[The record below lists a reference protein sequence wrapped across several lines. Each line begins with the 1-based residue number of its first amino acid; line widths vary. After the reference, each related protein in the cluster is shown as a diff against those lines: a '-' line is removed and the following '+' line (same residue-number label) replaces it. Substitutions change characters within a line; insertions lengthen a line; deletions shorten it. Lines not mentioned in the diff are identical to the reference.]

1 MFLSNSIFPET
12 NTIVTSASV
21 FLFGTFVT
29 FLIMLKQMSVLVAKG
44 VNGRLQFT
52 GWRLQV
58 RISDKVTQKP
68 EVAKKGLTYLFN
80 PRPPP
85 SP

>member
-1 MFLSNSIFPET
+1 
-12 NTIVTSASV
+12 
-21 FLFGTFVT
+21 
-29 FLIMLKQMSVLVAKG
+29 MSVLVAKG

>member
-1 MFLSNSIFPET
+1 
-12 NTIVTSASV
+12 
-21 FLFGTFVT
+21 
-29 FLIMLKQMSVLVAKG
+29 MSVLVAKG

-68 EVAKKGLTYLFN
+68 EVAKKGTSHTFLIPDHPQAPEMIGKKKT
-80 PRPPP
+80 
-85 SP
+85 

>member
-1 MFLSNSIFPET
+1 
-12 NTIVTSASV
+12 
-21 FLFGTFVT
+21 
-29 FLIMLKQMSVLVAKG
+29 MLKQMSVLVAKG

-80 PRPPP
+80 PRPLP
-85 SP
+85 SPWNDRKKEDLTVL